1 MAVRRGPVP
10 GAVMMATTLHRH
22 SFRSLTAD
30 YARAAGGVLLTTI
43 PLLSVEMTG
52 TVFWI
57 LVTGALLFAAYGFN
71 TAVRHL
77 GAVEC
82 DETGI
87 SVSGPFKKFVAWSE
101 IRDVQ
106 LRYFSTRRDGLKG
119 WMQLVVKSP
128 SASIRIESTLTGF
141 ADIVA
146 VAVDAASRKGV
157 GLSPTTRG
165 NIEVLGVKTG
175 LFTSGNGSPCR
186 IS

>member
-1 MAVRRGPVP
+1 MTAPVSY
-10 GAVMMATTLHRH
+10 RH
-22 SFRSLTAD
+22 TFRSLAAD
-30 YARAAGGVLLTTI
+30 YARAGGGVLLTTL
-43 PLLSVEMTG
+43 PLFSVEVAG
-52 TVFWI
+52 AVFWI
-57 LVTGALLFAAYGFN
+57 LVTGAFLFAAYGFN
-71 TAVRHL
+71 TMMRHL

-87 SVSGPFKKFVAWSE
+87 SVSGPFRKAIAWSE

-128 SASIRIESTLTGF
+128 SATVRIESTLTGF

-146 VAVDAASRKGV
+146 LAVDAASRKGV
-157 GLSPTTRG
+157 DLSPTTRG

-175 LFTSGNGSPCR
+175 LFTSGNGSPSR